1 MYPYKQPTNYYKML
15 KRVSF
20 VVLATALIAVYESS
34 LGQSMPITTPTVAQA
49 IEADRSSNVQITERV
64 ELPCIISR
72 FDNIMRRVGMEE
84 GQDWRL
90 MSAIAYSESRF
101 IENLKSSQGAKGIM
115 QIRPVVARH
124 FNYPVESIND
134 TETNIRLAGMLL
146 TELGTMLRIPASTP
160 VEDRLSI
167 ILASYNAGIGH
178 VLDAR
183 RLARAEGANPNS
195 WADVSHYLKL
205 KAEPEYYERDVV
217 QSGKFTGSGQT
228 IHYVGEVMGKYRQYC
243 SLAS

>member
-1 MYPYKQPTNYYKML
+1 ML

-20 VVLATALIAVYESS
+20 VVLSVALIAAYESAI
-34 LGQSMPITTPTVAQA
+34 GQSQEVKTPTTAEA
-49 IEADRSSNVQITERV
+49 IAANQKFMEQTPSV
-64 ELPCIISR
+64 EDLPCVISR
-72 FDNIMRRVGMEE
+72 FDNIMRKVGAEE

-101 IENLKSSQGAKGIM
+101 IENLVSGQGAKGIM

-124 FNYPVESIND
+124 FKMPVESIND

-146 TELGTMLRIPASTP
+146 SELDDMLHMPASTP
-160 VEDRLSI
+160 EQDRLSI

-183 RLARAEGANPNS
+183 RLARSEGANPNS
-195 WADVSHYLKL
+195 WEAVSHYLQL
-205 KAEPEYYERDVV
+205 KSTPDYYQKDVV
-217 QSGKFTGSGQT
+217 KCGRFTGSGQT
-228 IHYVGEVMGKYRQYC
+228 LNYVGQVMRKYNQYC
-243 SLAS
+243 KLVAQS

>member
-1 MYPYKQPTNYYKML
+1 ML

-20 VVLATALIAVYESS
+20 VVLSVALIAAYESAI
-34 LGQSMPITTPTVAQA
+34 GQPQELQAPTTAEAIAANLKFSEQA
-49 IEADRSSNVQITERV
+49 PAEE

-72 FDNIMRRVGMEE
+72 FDNLMRKVGAEE

-101 IENLKSSQGAKGIM
+101 IENLESKQGAKGIM

-124 FNYPVESIND
+124 FKVPVESIND

-146 TELGTMLRIPASTP
+146 SELNDMLRMPSSTP
-160 VEDRLSI
+160 EQDRLSI

-195 WADVSHYLKL
+195 WDVVSHYLQL
-205 KAEPEYYERDVV
+205 KSTPDYYERDIVKC
-217 QSGKFTGSGQT
+217 GKFTGSGQT
-228 IHYVGEVMGKYRQYC
+228 LSYVKQVMRKYNQYKM
-243 SLAS
+243 L